1 MSSKKDK
8 KEQFKSIKRRMLIN
22 FMLVIFISVVTFEAL
37 LISFT
42 RYYFYNNAEGILT
55 NQIKLSADFYKRYFS
70 NTSLQDNII
79 DNVDIFWKQT
89 TAQVEI
95 IDLNGKVLM
104 DSTGIIPD
112 KKIDGVD
119 FQAALKGEKGKW
131 IGKSSYDSTRIMAIS
146 YPLMSN
152 DNIVGVLRFITSLE
166 EIDKTIN
173 MINFIFLFI
182 GLTVIIIG
190 GIVSIFL
197 SHSIIQPVKELKK
210 AAEQMAGGNLKI
222 RVKEMRNDELGR
234 LGNTFNYM
242 ADEIQK
248 RETIKNEFISSVSHE
263 LRTPLTAIKGWA
275 ITLNSDA
282 DLDKDILTDGLKII
296 ENESERLTGMV
307 EELLDFSKFIS
318 GRISLNKQLV
328 QIEDTIEYIEKY
340 MKPRAERENIN
351 FEVKFQEGLPLVEVD
366 LSRIKQVLI
375 NLLDNAFKFTGSGG
389 KVSLDVIENGKYIIF
404 SVKDNG
410 CGISKEDLPRVKDK
424 FYKGKNSKSQNGLGL
439 SICDEIISMH
449 KGELTIE
456 SQLGV
461 GTTVFVK
468 IPAIIDKAHLNKFR
482 G

>member
-1 MSSKKDK
+1 MEGEKNK
-8 KEQFKSIKRRMLIN
+8 KEQFKSIKRRMIVN
-22 FMLVIFISVVTFEAL
+22 FMLVIFISVIAFEAL
-37 LISFT
+37 LIGFT

-95 IDLNGKVLM
+95 IDLNGKILM
-104 DSTGIIPD
+104 DSTGVIPD
-112 KKIDGVD
+112 KNIDGFD
-119 FQAALKGEKGKW
+119 FEAALNGGKGKW
-131 IGKSSYDSTRIMAIS
+131 IGKSSYDGTRIMAIS

-152 DNIVGVLRFITSLE
+152 NNIVGVLRFKTSLE

-190 GIVSIFL
+190 SIVSIFL
-197 SHSIIQPVKELKK
+197 SYSIIYPIKELKK
-210 AAEQMAGGNLKI
+210 AAEEMANGNLNI

-234 LGNTFNYM
+234 LGETFNYM

-275 ITLNSDA
+275 ITLNSDGGS
-282 DLDKDILTDGLKII
+282 DKEILTDGLKII
-296 ENESERLTGMV
+296 ENESERLTAMV

-318 GRISLNKQLV
+318 GRISLHKELV
-328 QIEDTIEYIEKY
+328 GIEDTIEYIEKY

-351 FEVKFQEGLPLVEVD
+351 FCVKLKEGLPLVEVD

-375 NLLDNAFKFTGSGG
+375 NLLDNSFKFTCIGG
-389 KVSLDVIENGKYIIF
+389 NVSLEVLNQEKYIIF
-404 SVKDNG
+404 LVKDNG

-424 FYKGKNSKSQNGLGL
+424 FYKGKNSKAQNGLGL

-449 KGELTIE
+449 NGELIIE
-456 SQLGV
+456 SELGV
-461 GTTVFVK
+461 GTTVLVK
-468 IPAIIDKAHLNKFR
+468 IPVVINNKIR
-482 G
+482 R

>member
-1 MSSKKDK
+1 MEEKKGK
-8 KEQFKSIKRRMLIN
+8 KEQFKSIKRRMLVN
-22 FMLVIFISVVTFEAL
+22 FMLIIFISVVTFEAL

-42 RYYFYNNAEGILT
+42 RYYFYNNVEGILT

-70 NTSLQDNII
+70 KTPLQDNII

-95 IDLNGKVLM
+95 IDLNGKILM
-104 DSTGIIPD
+104 DSTGVIPD
-112 KKIDGVD
+112 KKITGFD
-119 FQAALKGEKGKW
+119 FEAALKGGKGKW
-131 IGKSSYDSTRIMAIS
+131 IGKSNYSSPRVMSIS

-152 DNIVGVLRFITSLE
+152 DNIVGVLRFTTSLE

-182 GLTVIIIG
+182 GLTVLIIG

-197 SHSIIQPVKELKK
+197 SYSIIQPVKELKK
-210 AAEQMAGGNLKI
+210 AAEQMANGNLKI

-234 LGNTFNYM
+234 LGKTFNYM

-248 RETIKNEFISSVSHE
+248 RETIKNDFISSVSHE

-282 DLDKDILTDGLKII
+282 GADKDVITDGLKVI

-318 GRISLNKQLV
+318 GRISLHKEIV

-351 FEVKFQEGLPLVEVD
+351 FEVKFKEGLPLVEAD

-375 NLLDNAFKFTGSGG
+375 NLLDNSFKFTDRGG
-389 KVSLDVIENGKYIIF
+389 NVFLEVLERGKYVIF
-404 SVKDNG
+404 LVKDNG

-424 FYKGKNSKSQNGLGL
+424 FYKGKNSKAQNGLGL

-449 KGELTIE
+449 NGHLIIDSE
-456 SQLGV
+456 LGV
-461 GTTVFVK
+461 GTTVLVEIPVIINNK
-468 IPAIIDKAHLNKFR
+468 IR
-482 G
+482 GQKK

>member
-1 MSSKKDK
+1 MEDKENK
-8 KEQFKSIKRRMLIN
+8 KEQFKSIKRRMLVN
-22 FMLVIFISVVTFEAL
+22 FMLVIFISVVAFEAL

-55 NQIKLSADFYKRYFS
+55 NQIKLSADFYNRYFS

-79 DNVDIFWKQT
+79 DNIDIFWKQT

-104 DSTGIIPD
+104 DSTGVIPD
-112 KKIDGVD
+112 KKEDGAD
-119 FQAALKGEKGKW
+119 FEAALKGGKGKW
-131 IGKSSYDSTRIMAIS
+131 IGKSNYDSPRTMAIS

-152 DNIVGVLRFITSLE
+152 NNIVGVLRFTTSLE

-173 MINFIFLFI
+173 MINSIFLFI

-197 SHSIIQPVKELKK
+197 SYSIIHPVKELKK
-210 AAEQMAGGNLKI
+210 AAEEMASGNLKI

-282 DLDKDILTDGLKII
+282 GADKDILKDGLKVI

-318 GRISLNKQLV
+318 GRVSLHKELV
-328 QIEDTIEYIEKY
+328 QIENTIEYIEKY
-340 MKPRAERENIN
+340 MKPRAEREKIN
-351 FEVKFQEGLPLVEVD
+351 FEVKFKEGLPLVEVD

-375 NLLDNAFKFTGSGG
+375 NLLDNAFKFTDKEG
-389 KVSLDVIENGKYIIF
+389 KVSLEVIEKGKYIVF

-410 CGISKEDLPRVKDK
+410 CGISTEDLPRVKDK

-456 SQLGV
+456 SELGV
-461 GTTVFVK
+461 GTTVLVK
-468 IPAIIDKAHLNKFR
+468 IPVIKK
-482 G
+482 

>member
-1 MSSKKDK
+1 MQGKEDK
-8 KEQFKSIKRRMLIN
+8 KEQFKSIKRRMIVN
-22 FMLVIFISVVTFEAL
+22 FMLVIFISVVAFEAL
-37 LISFT
+37 LIGFT

-79 DNVDIFWKQT
+79 DNIDIFWKQT

-95 IDLNGKVLM
+95 IDLNGKILM
-104 DSTGIIPD
+104 DSTGVIPD
-112 KKIDGVD
+112 RNIDGFD
-119 FQAALKGEKGKW
+119 FEAALKGGKGKW
-131 IGKSSYDSTRIMAIS
+131 IGKSSYDGTRIMSIS

-152 DNIVGVLRFITSLE
+152 NNIVGVLRFKTSLE

-190 GIVSIFL
+190 SIVSIFL
-197 SHSIIQPVKELKK
+197 SYSIIHPVKELKK
-210 AAEQMAGGNLKI
+210 AAEEMANGNLNI

-234 LGNTFNYM
+234 LGKTFNYM

-275 ITLNSDA
+275 ITLNSDGGS
-282 DLDKDILTDGLKII
+282 DKEILTDGLKII
-296 ENESERLTGMV
+296 ENESERLTAMV

-318 GRISLNKQLV
+318 GRISLHKELV
-328 QIEDTIEYIEKY
+328 AIEDTIEYIEKY

-351 FEVKFQEGLPLVEVD
+351 FCVKLKEGLPLVEVD

-375 NLLDNAFKFTGSGG
+375 NLLDNSFKFTCIGG
-389 KVSLDVIENGKYIIF
+389 NVSLEVLDQEKYIIF
-404 SVKDNG
+404 LVKDSG
-410 CGISKEDLPRVKDK
+410 CGINKEDLPRVKDK
-424 FYKGKNSKSQNGLGL
+424 FYKGKNSKAQNGLGL

-449 KGELTIE
+449 DGELIIE
-456 SQLGV
+456 SELGV
-461 GTTVFVK
+461 GTTVLVK
-468 IPAIIDKAHLNKFR
+468 IPVAINNKIR
-482 G
+482 R